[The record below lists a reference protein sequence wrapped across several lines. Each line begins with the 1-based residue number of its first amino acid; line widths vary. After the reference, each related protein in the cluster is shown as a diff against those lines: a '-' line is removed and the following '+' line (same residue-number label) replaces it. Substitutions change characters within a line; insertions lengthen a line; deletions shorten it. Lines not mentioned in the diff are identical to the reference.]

1 MKLYAFLY
9 NPMIHESGYVTMS
22 IHRTRKGAEKAL
34 EWHRKQ
40 EQEEWINACGELAA
54 YWAEFKVWRIEEIT
68 LQD

>member
-1 MKLYAFLY
+1 
-9 NPMIHESGYVTMS
+9 MS

-54 YWAEFKVWRIEEIT
+54 YWDKFKVWRIKEIT
-68 LQD
+68 VQD